1 MSNQALT
8 FTFRAVDAAGGKVV
22 GELESESRDGVVD
35 ALRSRGLLALEVKQK
50 VKSAEVNKD
59 LFSRVKVEDLALA
72 TRQLATMITSGLALM
87 RALTVL
93 ESQTPSKKLKE
104 TLVAVR
110 SDIQAGA
117 SLSNALAKHPK
128 IFSELYVAMIR
139 AGETGGFLEDA
150 LVRVADQLESQD
162 RLQRQVKGAMIY
174 PIVVFT
180 VAIGVLVGMLVFII
194 PVFAGIFKQFGG
206 KLPSLTLLIMHASH
220 FVRDYW
226 YVLLVGLPL
235 LVFAF
240 FKWKGSARGR
250 PVWDKMR
257 LKAPA
262 KIGTVVQKV
271 ALARWSRTL
280 SSLTTAGVPTLEAIE
295 VTGRTAGNTVVETAM
310 QTVHDSVQSG
320 GTIASA
326 LGREA
331 IFPALVTNM
340 VRVGEETGALD
351 STLAKVADFYEEQV
365 EVAVKS
371 LTSILEP
378 IMIVFIGSMVGFMI
392 IAMYLPMFDVY
403 NQIH

>member
-1 MSNQALT
+1 MSQSLT
-8 FTFRAVDAAGGKVV
+8 FTFRAVDAGGGKIV
-22 GELESESRDGVVD
+22 GELESDSREGVVD
-35 ALRSRGLLALEVKQK
+35 ALRSRGLLALEVKEK
-50 VKSAEVNKD
+50 VKSAEVSFD
-59 LFSRVKVEDLALA
+59 LFSRVSIQDLALA
-72 TRQLATMITSGLALM
+72 TRQLSTMINSGLALM

-93 ESQTPSKKLKE
+93 EAQTESKKLKE
-104 TLVAVR
+104 TLVTVR

-117 SLSNALAKHPK
+117 SLSNALARHPK
-128 IFSELYVAMIR
+128 VFSELYVAMIR

-150 LVRVADQLESQD
+150 LVRVANQLESQD
-162 RLQRQVKGAMIY
+162 RLHRQVKGAMIY
-174 PIVVFT
+174 PAVVFT

-206 KLPSLTLLIMHASH
+206 KLPALTQLIMHASNFCRGYW
-220 FVRDYW
+220 FV
-226 YVLLVGLPL
+226 LVFGIPAII
-235 LVFAF
+235 FAF

-250 PVWDKMR
+250 PVWDRAR
-257 LKAPA
+257 LKAPV
-262 KIGTVVQKV
+262 KIGTVVQKIS
-271 ALARWSRTL
+271 LARWARTL

-295 VTGRTAGNTVVETAM
+295 VTGRTAGNYVVETAM

-326 LGREA
+326 LGRES
-331 IFPALVTNM
+331 IFPSLVTNM

-365 EVAVKS
+365 DVAVKS